1 MTPNVHGDTTDI
13 ESYSNIPGG
22 LKMSF
27 DAYPLHRMAEVF
39 SKPENWSPERW
50 LTVGRKKLEQVRRGF
65 SAFGAGRRMCF
76 GIKFATKG

>member
-50 LTVGRKKLEQVRRGF
+50 LTVSRKKLEQIRRGF